1 MKDIN
6 QPSPLRLLSVWLL
19 CVLGSLSSWYGV
31 IRLGVWI
38 FSEVCMWSFAL
49 LGGCIILIAL
59 LAAYVPTIYI
69 RKTNKILTALEQI
82 AANTQQSREHIPA
95 PRQARTA

>member
-19 CVLGSLSSWYGV
+19 CILGSLSSWYGV

-49 LGGCIILIAL
+49 LGGCIILIAFHENTFL
-59 LAAYVPTIYI
+59 PLGKPVP
-69 RKTNKILTALEQI
+69 RKN
-82 AANTQQSREHIPA
+82 
-95 PRQARTA
+95 